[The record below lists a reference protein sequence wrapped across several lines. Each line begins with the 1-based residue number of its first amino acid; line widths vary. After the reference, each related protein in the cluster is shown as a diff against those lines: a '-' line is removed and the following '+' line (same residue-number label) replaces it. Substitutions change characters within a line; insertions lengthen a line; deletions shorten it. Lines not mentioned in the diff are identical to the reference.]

1 MQTQR
6 FDEWTAALVRR
17 GSRRGVL
24 RGLAGGVLGA
34 FALGRSSVLAKND
47 NAKGGGQPITK
58 PAKPV
63 CGPTPEPVAADCR
76 LCYEARFG
84 PDGPNDPT
92 LQGCCDP
99 TRPEQEQYCGT
110 KAGQTSCEQPNSTY
124 CGAIL
129 NSGAGSCV
137 EASCTEASDKRPEN
151 GLRCAYTKKSNFCQ
165 ITGATFCCAR
175 FSSSNFGHCVN
186 SSTQC

>member
-34 FALGRSSVLAKND
+34 FALDRSGALAKND
-47 NAKGGGQPITK
+47 TAKGGGKPITN

-63 CGPTPEPVAADCR
+63 CDPTPAAVAADCP

-84 PDGPNDPT
+84 SDGPTGPET
-92 LQGCCDP
+92 GCCDP
-99 TRPEQEQYCGT
+99 TRPEQEQYCGL
-110 KAGQTSCEQPNSTY
+110 KAGQTSCVGPNSTY
-124 CGAIL
+124 C
-129 NSGAGSCV
+129 SSSCV
-137 EASCTEASDKRPEN
+137 TASCTEASDKRPEN

-165 ITGATFCCAR
+165 TSGATFCCAR
-175 FSSSNFGHCVN
+175 FSSPNFGHCVN

>member
-6 FDEWTAALVRR
+6 FDEWTAALVRG

-34 FALGRSSVLAKND
+34 FALDRSGALAKND
-47 NAKGGGQPITK
+47 NAQGGGKPITS

-63 CGPTPEPVAADCR
+63 CDAPTADCP

-84 PDGPNDPT
+84 SDGPT
-92 LQGCCDP
+92 GSQTGCCDP

-110 KAGQTSCEQPNSTY
+110 KANQTSCEQPNSTY
-124 CGAIL
+124 CGATL
-129 NSGAGSCV
+129 NSGRGSCV

-151 GLRCAYTKKSNFCQ
+151 GLRCAYTKKSNVCTT
-165 ITGATFCCAR
+165 TGATFCCAR
-175 FSSSNFGHCVN
+175 FSSANFGHCVN